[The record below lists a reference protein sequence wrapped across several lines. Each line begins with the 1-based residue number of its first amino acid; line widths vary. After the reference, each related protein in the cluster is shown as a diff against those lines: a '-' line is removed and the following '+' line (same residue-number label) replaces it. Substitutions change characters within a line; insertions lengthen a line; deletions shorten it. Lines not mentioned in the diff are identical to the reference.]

1 MLTFVVTVRLF
12 AVLALLL
19 FLGWLFMRE
28 DD

>member
-1 MLTFVVTVRLF
+1 MLTFVVTVRLV
-12 AVLALLL
+12 AVLAPLL